1 MGKNVQV
8 DLKIDRHLSAPMYE
22 YKCLSSLFDNCTHTA
37 A

>member
-8 DLKIDRHLSAPMYE
+8 DLKIDRHLNAHVCHISAY
-22 YKCLSSLFDNCTHTA
+22 LFLITAQTA